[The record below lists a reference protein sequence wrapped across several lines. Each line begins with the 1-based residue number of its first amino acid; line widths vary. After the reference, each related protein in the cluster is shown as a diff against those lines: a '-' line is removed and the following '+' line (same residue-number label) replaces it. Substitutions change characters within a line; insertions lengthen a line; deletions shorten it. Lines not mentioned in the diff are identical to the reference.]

1 MRTGRPKQPSVLS
14 DDKRNRVGLETGGRT
29 AASTSAR
36 KSLAGLES
44 RCTVVQTN
52 RRIRPDQ
59 ILVGHSACRYPTK
72 GTGALGQTPLDHRA
86 RFPGIEVR
94 TWFRPPRRTWMAR
107 FSSSRHLM
115 YRGLWIPGGRTES
128 CFPSAR
134 AGHLGLQVSEQPPDL
149 RPRGSPRSSRAA

>member
-72 GTGALGQTPLDHRA
+72 RNWC
-86 RFPGIEVR
+86 
-94 TWFRPPRRTWMAR
+94 TWPNTAG
-107 FSSSRHLM
+107 SSSE
-115 YRGLWIPGGRTES
+115 IPRN
-128 CFPSAR
+128 
-134 AGHLGLQVSEQPPDL
+134 
-149 RPRGSPRSSRAA
+149 